1 MASLNIG
8 MIGLDTS
15 HAAIFTRLLNDP
27 SDPFHVGGGEV
38 VIASPVGSQDFDL
51 SASRI
56 EGITK
61 EVAAYDVE
69 IVKSIEEVAEKCDAI
84 LVESV
89 DGRAHLEQ
97 VRRLAP
103 FHKPLFIDKPF
114 CLSAADAS
122 RMIEIAEQNQAP
134 IMSAS
139 ALRFADALQKSLAAL
154 EKSKITG
161 ADCFGP
167 MEMAETQP
175 GYFWYG
181 IHTIEMLY
189 AILGRG
195 VHQVTA
201 VSNRDHDL
209 IAAQWENG
217 RIGTVRGNRKGN
229 YSFGAVIHHEQG
241 SEYILVDTS
250 EKPFYASLLEHIMY
264 FFSTGKT
271 AVPMEE
277 TLDIIRFIEAANKSR
292 KTGMRVF
299 L

>member
-1 MASLNIG
+1 MATLNIG

-27 SDPFHVGGGEV
+27 SDPFHVGGAKV
-38 VIASPVGSQDFDL
+38 VIACPVGSPDFDL
-51 SASRI
+51 SSSRI

-89 DGRAHLEQ
+89 DGRAHIEQ

-114 CLSAADAS
+114 CLSAADAA

-154 EKSKITG
+154 EKSEITG

-167 MEMAETQP
+167 MEMAVTQP

-181 IHTIEMLY
+181 IHAIEMLY

-195 VHQVTA
+195 IHHVTA

-209 IAAQWENG
+209 IAAQWENE
-217 RIGTVRGNRKGN
+217 RIGTVRGNRRGN

-241 SEYILVDTS
+241 REYILIDS
-250 EKPFYASLLEHIMY
+250 SAKPFYASLLEHIMH

-277 TLDIIRFIEAANKSR
+277 TLEIIRFIEAANKSR
-292 KTGMRVF
+292 ETGMKVF